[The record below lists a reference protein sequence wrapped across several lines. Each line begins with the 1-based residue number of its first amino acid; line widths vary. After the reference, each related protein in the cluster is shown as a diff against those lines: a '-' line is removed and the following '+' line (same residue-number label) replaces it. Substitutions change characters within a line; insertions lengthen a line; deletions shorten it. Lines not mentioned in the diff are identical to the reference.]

1 MAVTAGARSSPD
13 SDVAELEL
21 AGHCFHL
28 SRALY
33 NKHRYADS
41 WAVARAV
48 TVYLFP
54 EAWSEPAFEPRAELP
69 SSATAGDGGD
79 GGSAAAEVLRGD
91 PAAAAS
97 GFGRGQLPNK

>member
-1 MAVTAGARSSPD
+1 MTAGARSSPD

-48 TVYLFP
+48 PVYLFP

-79 GGSAAAEVLRGD
+79 DVQSWLNTQLAQPGWSTNGLR
-91 PAAAAS
+91 
-97 GFGRGQLPNK
+97 LCW